1 MATQA
6 NEQELQEQI
15 HSLRKDFSDLTQTMK
30 SLSSDYANEGKK
42 RLREGADRAQQQ
54 AQDTVHKAQANVETH
69 PYTSMAVAFGV
80 GLVIGKILDR

>member
-6 NEQELQEQI
+6 SNQELQDQMNA
-15 HSLRKDFSDLTQTMK
+15 LRKDFSDLTQTMK
-30 SLSSDYANEGKK
+30 KMTSDYAKEGQDK
-42 RLREGADRAQQQ
+42 LREKADYAQQQ
-54 AQDTVHKAQANVETH
+54 ARESFHKAQAEVETH